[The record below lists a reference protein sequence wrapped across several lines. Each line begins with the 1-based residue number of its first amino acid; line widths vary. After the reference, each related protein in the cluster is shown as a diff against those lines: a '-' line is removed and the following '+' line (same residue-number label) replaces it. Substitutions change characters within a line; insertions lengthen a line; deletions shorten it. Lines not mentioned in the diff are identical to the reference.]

1 MYRYILKRVL
11 LVIPTLIGAA
21 ALVFLLMRLIPGDIC
36 VVRLGSGGSFDP
48 RALAACHAEL
58 GMDRSVLIQFIDFL
72 WGFFR
77 LDFGTSMWS
86 GKPVTTE
93 ILARLPI
100 SLEIAILATVVAIAI
115 AIPLGALSALK
126 QNTWLDVAVRVFAI
140 GGIATPS
147 FWIGIVS
154 ILL

>member
-1 MYRYILKRVL
+1 MYRYVLKRVL

-36 VVRLGSGGSFDP
+36 LVRLGSGGGSFDP

-58 GMDRSVLIQFIDFL
+58 GMDRPVFLQFIDFL

-86 GKPVTTE
+86 GKKVTTE
-93 ILARLPI
+93 VLARLAI
-100 SLEIAILATVVAIAI
+100 SLEIAVLATIVAISI
-115 AIPLGALSALK
+115 AIPLGAISALK

-140 GGIATPS
+140 GGGAPPP
-147 FWIGIVS
+147 F
-154 ILL
+154 L